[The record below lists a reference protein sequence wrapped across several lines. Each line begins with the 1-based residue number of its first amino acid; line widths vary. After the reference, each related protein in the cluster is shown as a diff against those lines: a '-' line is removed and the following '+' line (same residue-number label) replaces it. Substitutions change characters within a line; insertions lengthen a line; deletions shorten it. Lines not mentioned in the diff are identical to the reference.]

1 LARSALGPPTL
12 MRSRP
17 GSGVG
22 MGVGWTAGGAGT
34 WGGVWSFRK
43 TSAEGRK
50 TAGPRGLGA
59 RMLSRATGRDVRLRS
74 MRSMINVTCTNP
86 EMRKPKRGLL
96 SSKRPRSLSPA
107 ANN

>member
-1 LARSALGPPTL
+1 MARSALGPPTL

-22 MGVGWTAGGAGT
+22 MGVGRTAGGDGT
-34 WGGVWSFRK
+34 WGAAWSFRK
-43 TSAEGRK
+43 TSAGGRK

-59 RMLSRATGRDVRLRS
+59 GTLSRATGRDVRLRS